1 VFIRIA
7 HFSPSGVCSTLE
19 DEIMDKDRVVGSAK
33 QVKGAVKQSV
43 GRAVGDAKLKS
54 EGQADKEVECKIQNA
69 IGSRGDRLKGK

>member
-7 HFSPSGVCSTLE
+7 HFSRSGVCSKLE

-43 GRAVGDAKLKS
+43 GRAVGDAKL
-54 EGQADKEVECKIQNA
+54 
-69 IGSRGDRLKGK
+69 